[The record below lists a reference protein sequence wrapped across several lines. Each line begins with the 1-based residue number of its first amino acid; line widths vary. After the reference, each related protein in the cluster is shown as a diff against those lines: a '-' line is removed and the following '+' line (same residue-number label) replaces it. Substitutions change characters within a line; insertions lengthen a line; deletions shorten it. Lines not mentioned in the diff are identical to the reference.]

1 MAMYHDYG
9 LNDIGVHEETR
20 NSLIH
25 IVFIWNWCVCG
36 FEVSG
41 ENFVQYT

>member
-25 IVFIWNWCVCG
+25 IVYIW

>member
-1 MAMYHDYG
+1 MYHDYG

-20 NSLIH
+20 NSH
-25 IVFIWNWCVCG
+25 IVYIWNWCVCG